1 MAKAKPQKTAIKK
14 VKKAAPNHTPRV
26 TTTPARERNMT
37 KIGVLLF
44 TFLLVLTVGT
54 LMYQQSVDSGET
66 SRTALK
72 TSLIKLTDITEAEK
86 KDTQFSYSLKYLLSK
101 EVLKGYED
109 GTFKSGN
116 PVNRA
121 EFLKMLVAS
130 EKVSVEGFA
139 QSCFKDVQKEAWYAP
154 YICYAKNA
162 GWVGGYPDN
171 TFKPGSTIS
180 LAEIVKILEVAKQWN
195 LKEGEEE
202 KLPGKHAADAWY
214 APYAKLAIT
223 KGLWSKETFDPG
235 KLLNRKEVSILL
247 FKSIV
252 VDETKVG
259 SYDDKYIGDLF
270 TSSGIVMSG
279 EGGAASSPEPL
290 PVAKKK

>member
-1 MAKAKPQKTAIKK
+1 MAKAKPQKVSTKK
-14 VKKAAPNHTPRV
+14 VKKAAPHHTPRAAA
-26 TTTPARERNMT
+26 TPAKERNMT
-37 KIGVLLF
+37 KVGVLLF

-72 TSLIKLTDITEAEK
+72 TSVIKLTDITDEEK
-86 KDTQFSYSLKYLLSK
+86 KDTQFNYSLKYLFSK
-101 EVLKGYED
+101 GVLKGYED
-109 GTFKSGN
+109 GTFKPQN

-121 EFLKMLVAS
+121 EFIKMLVTS
-130 EKVSVEGFA
+130 EKVSVDGFA
-139 QSCFKDVQKEAWYAP
+139 QACFKDVPKDAWFAP

-195 LKEGEEE
+195 LKEGEAE
-202 KLPGKHAADAWY
+202 KLPGKHATDAWY
-214 APYAKLAIT
+214 VPYAKLAIT
-223 KGLWSKETFDPG
+223 KGLWPKETFDPT
-235 KLLNRKEVSILL
+235 KLLNRKEVSVLL

-259 SYDDKYIGDLF
+259 SYEDKYIPDLF
-270 TSSGIVMSG
+270 SSSGMVMSG
-279 EGGAASSPEPL
+279 ESGPASAEPL
-290 PVAKKK
+290 PTPKKK